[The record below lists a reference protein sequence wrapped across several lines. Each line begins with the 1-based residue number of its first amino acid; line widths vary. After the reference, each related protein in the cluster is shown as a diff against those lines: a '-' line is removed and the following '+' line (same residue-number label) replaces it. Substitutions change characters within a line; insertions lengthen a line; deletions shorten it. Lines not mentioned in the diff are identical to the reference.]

1 MKKIQSTCNLCALA
15 CNIDFYVDNGKIQKV
30 SPTVDYPVNKGFCCI
45 KGLNL
50 DKQQTKIKARK
61 SPLLRD
67 ENGEM
72 KEISWNKGFEV
83 FAKKMTEIQAKY
95 GKESV
100 AYISTGQMT
109 TEEMALLGHVGR
121 NYMGMHGDGNTRL
134 CMATSVVAHKQ
145 SFGFD
150 APPYTLNDAELSDTI
165 ILIGANPVIAHPV
178 FWGRIRKNKDA
189 KIITVDPRKSETAI
203 NSHMWVDIKP
213 KSDLV
218 LLYTLANVLIQNGW
232 IDKKYIDEHT
242 EGYEDFKNHV
252 SKFTLD
258 NVEEETGISKER
270 VLELAEIIHNGKRV
284 SFWWTMGVNQGYQ
297 AVRTAQ
303 SIINLALITGNIG
316 RPGTGANSLTGQCN
330 AMGSRAFSNTAGLY
344 GGGDFDNP
352 VRRKAVA
359 EALEVDESVLATKPT
374 LPYNVIIEKA
384 IAGEIKGL
392 WVICTNP
399 RHSFTNNDEFK
410 KAVEN
415 LDFLVVQDIYEDT
428 HTAQLC
434 DLYLPSVPAIKKEGV
449 LINTERRLSKVN
461 PVIPKEEGE
470 LSDFEIFLNIGKAL
484 GMGSLLDN
492 WKTPRDV
499 FELLKK
505 CSKGMPC
512 DITGVTYEM
521 LEGKNM
527 EGSGMP
533 CDITGVTYEML
544 EGKNMEGSRG
554 VQWPFKEGQVIEED
568 ERRLYEDGNYYTQ
581 SKKAKFHFEDIAENP
596 TETSKEFP
604 YILNT
609 GRGTV
614 GQWHTQVR
622 SREIE
627 HNKIY
632 RKESYVLMNPELARE
647 LNINENERVNIT
659 SQNGN
664 TNEFNVV
671 YSENVKKDHIYAPM
685 HYIETNSLT
694 PSVYDPYSKEPSF
707 KTVAVNIF
715 KK

>member
-15 CNIDFYVDNGKIQKV
+15 CNVDFYVENGKIDRV

-61 SPLLRD
+61 NPLLRD

-72 KEISWNKGFEV
+72 KEVSWKEAFET
-83 FAKKMTEIQAKY
+83 FAKKMTSIQDKY

-100 AYISTGQMT
+100 AFISTGQMP
-109 TEEMALLGHVGR
+109 TEDMALLGHVGR
-121 NYMGMHGDGNTRL
+121 NYMGINGDGNTRL

-178 FWGRIRKNKDA
+178 FWGRIRQNKEA
-189 KIITVDPRKSETAI
+189 KIITIDPRKSETAM
-203 NSHMWVDIKP
+203 NSDIWIDIKP
-213 KSDLV
+213 KADLV
-218 LLYTLANVLIQNGW
+218 LMYTLANVLIEKGY
-232 IDKKYIDEHT
+232 IDKNYIENYT
-242 EGYEDFKNHV
+242 EGYEEFKKHV
-252 SKFTLD
+252 DKFTLE
-258 NVEEETGISKER
+258 NVEEETGISAER
-270 VLELAEIIHNGKRV
+270 VLELVEIIHAGKRV

-303 SIINLALITGNIG
+303 SIINLALMTGNIG

-330 AMGSRAFSNTAGLY
+330 AMGSRVFSNTAGLY

-359 EALEVDESVLATKPT
+359 EALGVDESVLATKPT
-374 LPYNVIIEKA
+374 IPYNAIIEKA
-384 IAGEIKGL
+384 ISGEIKGL

-399 RHSFTNNDEFK
+399 RHSWANNEEFEK
-410 KAVEN
+410 CVKN
-415 LDFLVVQDIYEDT
+415 LDFFVVQDIYEDT
-428 HTAQLC
+428 DSAKLC

-449 LINTERRLSKVN
+449 IINTERRASKVN

-470 LSDFEIFLNIGKAL
+470 LSDFEIFYNIGKEL
-484 GMGSLLDN
+484 GMGDLLN
-492 WKTPRDV
+492 GWETPRST

-512 DITGVTYEM
+512 DITGITYEM
-521 LEGKNM
+521 LEG
-527 EGSGMP
+527 P
-533 CDITGVTYEML
+533 
-544 EGKNMEGSRG
+544 NMEGSRG
-554 VQWPFKEGQVIEED
+554 VQWPFREGETLIED
-568 ERRLYEDGNYYTQ
+568 ERRLYEDGNYYTP

-596 TETSKEFP
+596 TQTSKEFP
-604 YILNT
+604 YIFNS

-614 GQWHTQVR
+614 GQWHTGVR

-627 HNKIY
+627 ESERIY
-632 RKESYVLMNPELARE
+632 SKESYVFMHPELALE
-647 LNINENERVNIT
+647 LNIVENERVSIA
-659 SQNGN
+659 SQNGV
-664 TNEFNVV
+664 TRDFTIKI
-671 YSENVKKDHIYAPM
+671 SDHVKKEHLYAPM
-685 HYIETNSLT
+685 HYIETNALT

-707 KTVAVNIF
+707 KTVAVNII

>member
-15 CNIDFYVDNGKIQKV
+15 CNIDFYVENGKIAKV

-50 DKQQTKIKARK
+50 DKQQTKVKARK

-72 KEISWNKGFEV
+72 KEISWEECFKT
-83 FAKKMTEIQAKY
+83 FAKKMTSIQEKY

-100 AYISTGQMT
+100 AFISTGQMP
-109 TEEMALLGHVGR
+109 TEDMALLGHVGR
-121 NYMGMHGDGNTRL
+121 NYMGINGDGNTRL
-134 CMATSVVAHKQ
+134 CMATSVVAYKQ

-178 FWGRIRKNKDA
+178 FWGRIRENKEA
-189 KIITVDPRKSETAI
+189 KIITIDPRKSETAM
-203 NSHMWVDIKP
+203 NSDIWIDIKP
-213 KSDLV
+213 KADLI
-218 LLYTLANVLIQNGW
+218 LMYTLANVLIEKG
-232 IDKKYIDEHT
+232 YIDVNYIENHT

-252 SKFTLD
+252 AKFTLD
-258 NVEEETGISKER
+258 KVEDETGISAER
-270 VLELAEIIHNGKRV
+270 VVELAEIIHAGERV

-330 AMGSRAFSNTAGLY
+330 AMGSRAFSNTAGLF

-359 EALEVDESVLATKPT
+359 EALGVDESVLATKPT
-374 LPYNVIIEKA
+374 IPYNAIIEKA

-399 RHSFTNNDEFK
+399 RHSWANNEEFEK
-410 KAVEN
+410 CVKN
-415 LDFLVVQDIYEDT
+415 LDFFVVQDIYEDT
-428 HTAQLC
+428 DSAKLC
-434 DLYLPSVPAIKKEGV
+434 DLYLPSVPALKKEGV

-461 PVIPKEEGE
+461 PVIAKEEGE
-470 LSDFEIFLNIGKAL
+470 LSDFEIFYNIGKEL
-484 GMGSLLDN
+484 GMGDLLN
-492 WKTPRDV
+492 GWETPRST

-521 LEGKNM
+521 LEG
-527 EGSGMP
+527 P
-533 CDITGVTYEML
+533 
-544 EGKNMEGSRG
+544 NMEGSRG
-554 VQWPFKEGQVIEED
+554 VQWPFRDGETLVED
-568 ERRLYEDGNYYTQ
+568 ERRLYEDGNYYTP

-596 TETSKEFP
+596 TQTSEEFP
-604 YILNT
+604 YIFNS

-614 GQWHTQVR
+614 GQWHTGVR
-622 SREIE
+622 SREIPE
-627 HNKIY
+627 SERIY
-632 RKESYVLMNPELARE
+632 SKESYAFMNPELAAE
-647 LNINENERVNIT
+647 LNIAQNERVSIA
-659 SQNGN
+659 SQNGA
-664 TNEFNVV
+664 TKDFTIKI
-671 YSENVKKDHIYAPM
+671 SDSVKKNHLYAPI
-685 HYIETNSLT
+685 HYIETNALT

-707 KTVAVNIF
+707 KTVAVNII